1 MSPVP
6 SLPSLLGPRKPDI
19 GEMKEWRDIPGLI
32 RALRHPDLGVQWEA
46 TAALGSLG
54 PEAMEELLRRL
65 PDRNRSVK
73 LGIIEALGEIQDPRA
88 VEPLIRELGDPSTEV
103 RWETALALGE
113 IGDTRAI
120 APLLP
125 GLRDPDRYVRYGTA
139 LALRELGWAPADD
152 RERALYLLGV
162 QDWDG
167 LASLGPPAVP
177 ALELALRDREREV
190 RAKAVEILGRIG
202 DTSAAPALLHALQ
215 DGDDGVR
222 WRAVLAGP
230 RCGVAPLSLPRGLSQ
245 RPRARKN
252 PSVAAF
258 LNFVLPG
265 QGYLYLGRW
274 WGVLVFQVDITATL
288 WLLASLGDQFTYE
301 LLLPIY
307 AIISVHAWYLAG
319 KLPEM

>member
-1 MSPVP
+1 MVSLPVP
-6 SLPSLLGPRKPDI
+6 SFLRPKKPDI
-19 GEMKEWRDIPGLI
+19 GELKEWKDIPGLVS
-32 RALRHPDLGVQWEA
+32 ALRHPDLGVQWEA
-46 TAALGSLG
+46 TTALGSLG
-54 PEAMEELLRRL
+54 PAAIDELLRRL
-65 PDRNRSVK
+65 PARNRAVK
-73 LGIIEALGEIQDPRA
+73 LGIIEALGEIRDAKA
-88 VEPLIRELGDPSTEV
+88 VEPLIRHLGDPSVEV

-113 IGDTRAI
+113 IGDARAI

-139 LALRELGWAPADD
+139 LALRELGWVPADG

-167 LASLGPPAVP
+167 LAALGPPAVP
-177 ALELALRDREREV
+177 ALELALKDRDRGV
-190 RAKAVEILGRIG
+190 RVQAVEVLGRIG
-202 DTSAAPALLHALQ
+202 DTSAAQALMHALQ
-215 DGDDGVR
+215 DGDDEVR

-230 RCGVAPLSLPRGLSQ
+230 RCGIAPLSLPRGLSQ

-274 WGVLVFQVDITATL
+274 WGVLIFQVDITATL
-288 WLLASLGDQFTYE
+288 WLFASLGDQFTYG

-307 AIISVHAWYLAG
+307 VLISVHAWYLARN
-319 KLPEM
+319 LPEM